1 MKLLCAVVWTAAGSR
16 HQGRRQPGHRGH
28 SPRCGEDP
36 RPVRRSDAGEAL
48 AHRRG
53 EEPQQMQPRLPC
65 APTVLRS
72 WFRLRHAGRAALS
85 ERACGPWTV
94 LPRCVHPRI
103 LVRACANQPRA
114 QRLRYSAYDHRVSNK
129 KQPLPTGSDHF
140 FANFAA
146 ARARRAPISAPASAE
161 RDAPPRRYRPRAGGS
176 DGCRRPARR
185 YARPTQRGARRRR
198 SG

>member
-1 MKLLCAVVWTAAGSR
+1 MKLLCAVGWTAAGSR
-16 HQGRRQPGHRGH
+16 LQRRRRSGHRGQ

-48 AHRRG
+48 ARRG
-53 EEPQQMQPRLPC
+53 SEEPQQMQPRLPC

-103 LVRACANQPRA
+103 LVRACANRPRA

-161 RDAPPRRYRPRAGGS
+161 PDAPQHRYRPRAGGS
-176 DGCRRPARR
+176 DGCRPVARR
-185 YARPTQRGARRRR
+185 CARPTPEAARRRR